1 MSLPI
6 SEPFPP
12 MEALLVDEIPEGAG
26 WQYEP
31 KWDGFR
37 CLVFRDGQSLRLQ
50 SKSGQPLTR
59 YFPELAE
66 MFGQFKAAHFV
77 LDGEI
82 AIPIDGRFSFDDL
95 LQRIHPAE
103 SRVRR
108 LAQETPATYIAF

>member
-37 CLVFRDGQSLRLQ
+37 CLVFRDGQSVRLQ

-66 MFGQFKAAHFV
+66 LFGQFKAAHFV
-77 LDGEI
+77 LSWLQTRFIQSSSIEWHRR
-82 AIPIDGRFSFDDL
+82 IPVSEASNL
-95 LQRIHPAE
+95 LQRYGTRA
-103 SRVRR
+103 RNVN
-108 LAQETPATYIAF
+108 